1 MKPVEILLR
10 NHGKSDSRYC
20 ENSDCGQGDFDALEC
35 VHTST
40 VPKPSHGTQS
50 APSRSS
56 PDP

>member
-1 MKPVEILLR
+1 MKPGEIRLGNR
-10 NHGKSDSRYC
+10 RDPECRYG
-20 ENSDCGQGDFDALEC
+20 ENSDCRKGDFDALDS

-40 VPKPSHGTQS
+40 VPKPSQWTQS